1 MKKRIIIAACCAC
14 CSWLA
19 NSAEGFSSP
28 VAGVADHVV
37 SGRILPPVVTWVD
50 KPMVL
55 SETNKIPA
63 GEIGHFDI
71 RLVSSPTKLRG
82 IIFADRCGVG
92 GKINLTFVNETDLEN
107 NVGGYPQATITGI
120 PTVNGGLMP
129 GSGVAGKMDVL
140 SGVISY
146 AEGTDWYHETT
157 SNEEQITVT
166 INNAAETSGTPGV
179 YSATYCM
186 MQFIL

>member
-92 GKINLTFVNETDLEN
+92 GENQSNVRERNRPGKQRRWAPAGNHNGNTNCQWWPDAWKWCSWQNGRTVRRNILRRRNGLVPRNNE
-107 NVGGYPQATITGI
+107 Q
-120 PTVNGGLMP
+120 
-129 GSGVAGKMDVL
+129 
-140 SGVISY
+140 
-146 AEGTDWYHETT
+146 
-157 SNEEQITVT
+157 
-166 INNAAETSGTPGV
+166 
-179 YSATYCM
+179 
-186 MQFIL
+186 